1 MKNFHSRV
9 AAITGAGSGFGR
21 EFALMGASLG
31 MKLVL
36 ADVMEAPLAETVA
49 MLKEKNADTEVVSMR
64 CDVSVAA
71 EIDALA
77 AFAIARFGVVNVVF
91 NNAGV
96 GSGGLI
102 WENTVKDWEWVLG
115 VNVWGVI
122 HGVRAFTPLM
132 LAAAKIDAEYE
143 GYIVNT
149 ASMAGLLSPP
159 LMGAYNVSK
168 HAVVA
173 LSETLFQDLI
183 VAQKNNANDPQ
194 KTNGNAQQINCS
206 VLCPAFVPT
215 GIAKSHRA
223 RPADMQNSE
232 APTES
237 MVLAQSMTH
246 KAVSS
251 GKMTA
256 ADIARLTFQAM
267 QENKFYI
274 FTHPKIM
281 ASVQMRLD
289 DIAAGTNPRDPFS
302 LKADARPDARPT
314 IESTKAN

>member
-1 MKNFHSRV
+1 MKNFKNKV
-9 AAITGAGSGFGR
+9 AVITGAASGFGR
-21 EFALMGASLG
+21 EFANTGAALG

-36 ADVMEAPLAETVA
+36 ADVFQKGLDQAIAE
-49 MLKEKNADTEVVSMR
+49 LKATGAEVVGMP
-64 CDVSVAA
+64 CDVSKA
-71 EIDALA
+71 EDVEALA
-77 AFAIARFGVVNVVF
+77 ALAMASFGGVNLVF

-122 HGVRAFTPLM
+122 HGVRVFTPLM
-132 LAAAKIDAEYE
+132 LAQAQREPDYE

-149 ASMAGLLSPP
+149 ASMAGLLSPQ

-173 LSETLFQDLI
+173 LSETLFHDLNSVHAKI
-183 VAQKNNANDPQ
+183 
-194 KTNGNAQQINCS
+194 GCS

-215 GIAKSHRA
+215 GISQSHRS
-223 RPADMQNSE
+223 RPEDLKNTAE
-232 APTES
+232 PTES
-237 MVLAQSMTH
+237 MKVAQSMTH

-256 ADIARLTFQAM
+256 ADIAEATFNAIR
-267 QENKFYI
+267 ENRFYI
-274 FTHPKIM
+274 ITHAKIM
-281 ASVQMRLD
+281 ATVKMRLED
-289 DIAAGTNPRDPFS
+289 LEHMTNPRDPFA
-302 LKADARPDARPT
+302 LKADARPKLAG
-314 IESTKAN
+314 

>member
-1 MKNFHSRV
+1 MKTFQGRV
-9 AAITGAGSGFGR
+9 AVITGAGSGFGR
-21 EFALMGASLG
+21 EFALLGARLG

-36 ADVMEAPLAETVA
+36 ADVLAGPLDETVQ
-49 MLKEKNADTEVVSMR
+49 MLRAQGASVVAQQ
-64 CDVSVAA
+64 CDVSKADDM
-71 EIDALA
+71 DALGRLA
-77 AFAIARFGVVNVVF
+77 VESFGGVNLVF

-122 HGVRAFTPLM
+122 HGVRVFTPLM
-132 LAAAKIDAEYE
+132 LEQAKREPDYE

-149 ASMAGLLSPP
+149 ASMAGLLSPQ

-173 LSETLFQDLI
+173 LSETLFHDLEA
-183 VAQKNNANDPQ
+183 VQQAQGLP
-194 KTNGNAQQINCS
+194 GQIHCS

-215 GIAKSHRA
+215 GISQSHRA
-223 RPADMQNSE
+223 RPDDLKNSA

-237 MVLAQSMTH
+237 MKLAQSMTN

-251 GKMTA
+251 GKLSA
-256 ADIARLTFQAM
+256 EDVARITFDAIR
-267 QENKFYI
+267 ENKFYVI
-274 FTHPKIM
+274 THPKIM
-281 ASVQMRLD
+281 TTVQMRLD
-289 DIAAGTNPRDPFS
+289 DIANLTNPRDPFA
-302 LKADARPDARPT
+302 LKADVRPDLSGA
-314 IESTKAN
+314 STT

>member
-1 MKNFHSRV
+1 MKNFQGRV
-9 AAITGAGSGFGR
+9 AVITGAGSGFGR
-21 EFALMGASLG
+21 EFALLGASLG

-49 MLKEKNADTEVVSMR
+49 MLNSYDVVSMR

-71 EIDALA
+71 DMDALA
-77 AFAIARFGVVNVVF
+77 KLAINRYGVVNVVF

-122 HGVRAFTPLM
+122 HGVRVFTPLM
-132 LAAAKIDAEYE
+132 LAAAKTDADYE

-183 VAQKNNANDPQ
+183 VAQKNDENILQ
-194 KTNGNAQQINCS
+194 KVNCSVQKINCS

-215 GIAKSHRA
+215 GISKSHRS
-223 RPADMQNSE
+223 RPAEMQNTE

-237 MVLAQSMTH
+237 MMLAQTMTQ

-251 GKMTA
+251 GKLSA
-256 ADIARLTFQAM
+256 ADVAKITFDAIR
-267 QENKFYI
+267 ENQFYI
-274 FTHPKIM
+274 ITHPKIM
-281 ASVQMRLD
+281 ATVQMRLD
-289 DIAAGTNPRDPFS
+289 DIASLSNPRDPFA
-302 LKADARPDARPT
+302 LKADV
-314 IESTKAN
+314 KAQMDNVKSA

>member
-1 MKNFHSRV
+1 MKNFQHRV
-9 AAITGAGSGFGR
+9 AVITGAGSGFGR
-21 EFALMGASLG
+21 EFALLGASLG
-31 MKLVL
+31 MKCVL
-36 ADVMEAPLAETVA
+36 ADVMEAPLAETKA
-49 MLKEKNADTEVVSMR
+49 LLGANGADVVTMR

-71 EIDALA
+71 DMDALA
-77 AFAIARFGVVNVVF
+77 KLTMDSYGAINLVF

-122 HGVRAFTPLM
+122 HGVRVFTPLM
-132 LAAAKIDAEYE
+132 LAAAKADAQYE

-183 VAQKNNANDPQ
+183 VAQKNDGVDSTAQ
-194 KTNGNAQQINCS
+194 KINCS

-215 GIAKSHRA
+215 GIAKSHRS

-232 APTES
+232 TPTAS
-237 MVLAQSMTH
+237 MMLAQTMTQ
-246 KAVSS
+246 KAVGS
-251 GKMTA
+251 GKLSA
-256 ADIARLTFQAM
+256 ADVAKITFDAIR
-267 QENKFYI
+267 ENKFYI
-274 FTHPKIM
+274 ITHPKIM
-281 ASVQMRLD
+281 ATVQMRLD
-289 DIAAGTNPRDPFS
+289 DIATCTNPRDPFA
-302 LKADARPDARPT
+302 LKADVKAQLDDAKSVLVA
-314 IESTKAN
+314 E